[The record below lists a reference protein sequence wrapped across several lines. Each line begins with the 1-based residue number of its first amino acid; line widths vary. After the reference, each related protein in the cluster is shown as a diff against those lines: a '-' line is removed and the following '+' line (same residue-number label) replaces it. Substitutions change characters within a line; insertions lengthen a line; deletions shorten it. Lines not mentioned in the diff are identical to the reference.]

1 MCLHV
6 FVRGNQWI
14 ELKNMLSIG
23 PIIFKKI
30 YAQTRNIVASDIKE
44 RALDSL
50 LLWGAVSSSIKTET
64 KTKIFT
70 EQLFGHMPE
79 T

>member
-1 MCLHV
+1 MDRVKKYVVNWSNYFL
-6 FVRGNQWI
+6 
-14 ELKNMLSIG
+14 
-23 PIIFKKI
+23 KI

-50 LLWGAVSSSIKTET
+50 FLWGAVSSSIKTET